1 MIDGQDKSGEE
12 LRETIKK
19 SYINLIKNK
28 IEERDL
34 E

>member
-1 MIDGQDKSGEE
+1 MISAQDKSGEE

-28 IEERDL
+28 IKDRDL
-34 E
+34 Y